1 MTACER
7 AMGENIAKK
16 FKIEHPTRIERVIYG
31 KRQIIEIRRLTTWPK
46 VQAVRFRIL
55 YGI

>member
-1 MTACER
+1 
-7 AMGENIAKK
+7 MGENIAKK